1 MKNRKHCPNKMYQEI
16 INNLKPELTKTVEY
30 LKNELNAL
38 QVGRATSTTVEDIEV
53 DVYNSK
59 MPIKQLAAINVPDPK
74 QIVIQPWDKDII
86 KDIEKAI
93 RDSKL
98 NFSPVVDG
106 DVIRLNIPPL
116 NEERRKDLVKILK
129 EKLEE
134 CHISIRRQREE
145 AWKIIQEL
153 EKEKKITEDN
163 KFKAKD
169 ELQKLVDDFNKQID
183 EIGQRKENEVLRI

>member
-1 MKNRKHCPNKMYQEI
+1 MYQEI